1 MQSPAARI
9 FLSFTLLA
17 ALAQGQEHH
26 HQEEAVAV
34 QGLGSVS
41 FPISCPAG
49 EQQEFNRGVALLHSF
64 SYKNARLQ
72 FQQIVQRDSSCAMAY
87 WGEAMSLYRQL
98 WDRPTANDLAEGLK
112 LMEQAKPAPIK
123 TDRERAYI
131 DAANAFYSGG
141 AAATYES
148 RQAAYSAAMKRVHER
163 WPQDDEAS
171 LFYALSL
178 LASPDSSKNN
188 FAIAR
193 QAVAIIS
200 GVFARQPDHPGAAH
214 YLIHACD
221 NPVMAVQALA
231 AAKRYAQIAPAS
243 PHAVHMPSHIF
254 ARLGMW
260 DEDIQSNLASVK
272 IAREQKSFPDML
284 HAMNFLEYAYLQKGE
299 FNQAK
304 QIEMQALAVPKE
316 QLTDMQGMFNYVR
329 VRFPSLYLLE
339 TRDWKAAQSMPVPED
354 AEPDFQAV
362 VYWTRAVASGHLR
375 DSRAAQAAVA
385 SYDAKLEEVRKS
397 SFAYVADSMR
407 GERDEAH
414 AWLAFAK
421 GDTQTAIKLLSA
433 VADSQDREGK
443 GEVELPAREMLADV
457 LLAAGRPS
465 DGLTQYQR
473 CLRTDPNRL
482 NSVLGAKRAAQAT
495 GQGLTEGI
503 FNGDPEIPLTGIQIF

>member
-1 MQSPAARI
+1 MHI
-9 FLSFTLLA
+9 FLNFILMA
-17 ALAQGQEHH
+17 ALVHAQEHH
-26 HQEEAVAV
+26 HREEAVAV
-34 QGLGSVS
+34 QGLGSIS
-41 FPISCPAG
+41 FPISCPAND
-49 EQQEFNRGVALLHSF
+49 QQEFNRGVALLHSF

-72 FQQIVQRDSSCAMAY
+72 FQQIAQRDPSCAMAY

-98 WDRPTANDLAEGLK
+98 WDRPTANDLAEGLQ
-112 LMEQAKPAPIK
+112 LMQQAKTAPIK

-141 AAATYES
+141 SATTYGS
-148 RQAAYSAAMKRVHER
+148 RQAAYSAAMKRLHER
-163 WPQDDEAS
+163 WPQDNEAS

-178 LASPDSSKNN
+178 LASPDASKND
-188 FAIAR
+188 FGITR

-200 GVFARQPDHPGAAH
+200 DVFARQPNHSGAAH

-221 NPVMAVQALA
+221 NPVMAAQALA

-272 IAREQKSFPDML
+272 IAKEQTAFPDML
-284 HAMNFLEYAYLQKGE
+284 HAMNFLEYAYLQKSE

-304 QIEMQALAVPKE
+304 QIETQALAVPKE

-339 TRDWKAAQSMPVPED
+339 THDWKAAQSMPIPED

-362 VYWTRAVASGHLR
+362 VYWTRAVACGHLR
-375 DSRAAQAAVA
+375 DAQAAQAAV
-385 SYDAKLEEVRKS
+385 SGYDAKLNEVRKS
-397 SFAYVADSMR
+397 SYAYVADSMG

-414 AWLAFAK
+414 AWLAFAQ
-421 GDTQTAIKLLSA
+421 GDTDKAIKLLSA
-433 VADSQDREGK
+433 AADGQDREGK
-443 GEVELPAREMLADV
+443 GEVELPAREMLADI
-457 LLAAGRPS
+457 LLAAHRPT
-465 DGLTQYQR
+465 DALTEYQR

-482 NSVLGAKRAAQAT
+482 NSVLGAKRAAQAA
-495 GQGLTEGI
+495 GR
-503 FNGDPEIPLTGIQIF
+503 

>member
-1 MQSPAARI
+1 MQARTARI
-9 FLSFTLLA
+9 LLSFTIMA
-17 ALAQGQEHH
+17 ALAYGQEHH
-26 HQEEAVAV
+26 HHYEAVAV
-34 QGLGSVS
+34 QGLGTVS
-41 FPISCPAG
+41 FPISCSASD
-49 EQQEFNRGVALLHSF
+49 QQEFNRGVALLHSF

-72 FQQIVQRDSSCAMAY
+72 FQQVAQRDPSCAMAY

-98 WDRPTANDLAEGLK
+98 WDRPAANDLAEGLR
-112 LMEQAKPAPIK
+112 LMQQAKAAPIK

-131 DAANAFYSGG
+131 DAAVAFYSGG
-141 AAATYES
+141 AAASYES
-148 RQAAYSAAMKRVHER
+148 RQAAYSTAMKRVHER

-178 LASPDSSKNN
+178 LASSDARNNN
-188 FAIAR
+188 FTIAR
-193 QAVAIIS
+193 QAVTIIS

-221 NPVMAVQALA
+221 NPAMAGQALA

-272 IAREQKSFPDML
+272 IAKEQKAFPDML

-299 FNQAK
+299 FAQAK
-304 QIEMQALAVPKE
+304 QMEMQALAVPKE

-339 TRDWKAAQSMPVPED
+339 TRDWKAAQSMPIPKD

-362 VYWTRAVASGHLR
+362 VYWTRALASGHLG
-375 DSRAAQAAVA
+375 DAQATQAAV
-385 SYDAKLEEVRKS
+385 SGYDVKLDEVRKS
-397 SFAYVADSMR
+397 AYAYVADSMA

-414 AWLAFAK
+414 AWLAFAQ
-421 GDTQTAIKLLSA
+421 GDTETAIRLLSA
-433 VADSQDREGK
+433 VADKQDREGK

-457 LLAAGRPS
+457 LLATDRPA
-465 DGLTQYQR
+465 DALIEYQR

-482 NSVLGAKRAAQAT
+482 NSALGAKRAADAVKH
-495 GQGLTEGI
+495 
-503 FNGDPEIPLTGIQIF
+503 